1 MRAIGKF
8 IQKLLTIIVI
18 LLILFTI
25 GIFVY
30 PQIADKTELDDK
42 AVNFLAMQADKLVEE
57 TADGSNEGTEVGAIE
72 ESEDG
77 EEEEA
82 IFESEMITVSRPND
96 EVSIEEALKDDSR
109 TQSWSAEEKE
119 ELKKVYGTILNWM
132 GLGTHNLL
140 FYEMKDVGG
149 KEYYTFQ
156 VVDDFG
162 DAFERLMYFDN
173 DIKEVYWHD
182 ANGNL
187 SVANSNDC
195 IYSGKVQG
203 QENVTY
209 DSSDWKKV
217 LDEYLKTMF
226 DEQDRDKASTYVD
239 NSCYYLASL
248 SENNRKRFIEATD
261 ELQEEIITL
270 SETYEE
276 KKKSKTIDDYKWSYE
291 ILDTEEYVDEYDL
304 DWVDVYIA
312 FNLDVEQHDQTEL
325 MGEYYVVR
333 LRDYAYGW
341 RVASM
346 SEDF

>member
-8 IQKLLTIIVI
+8 IQKILTIIVI

-30 PQIADKTELDDK
+30 PQVADKTELDDET
-42 AVNFLAMQADKLVEE
+42 VSFLAEQADKLVEE
-57 TADGSNEGTEVGAIE
+57 TADGSDGEIEVGGTEVSENE
-72 ESEDG
+72 EGNPS
-77 EEEEA
+77 
-82 IFESEMITVSRPND
+82 ESEMITVSRPND
-96 EVSIEEALKDDSR
+96 EGSIEEAVKDDSR

-182 ANGNL
+182 NNGNL

-203 QENVTY
+203 QENVSY

-217 LDEYLKTMF
+217 LDEYLKVMF

-239 NSCYYLASL
+239 NSCYYLAAL
-248 SENNRKRFIEATD
+248 SENNRKRFIEAT
-261 ELQEEIITL
+261 EKLQEEIIAL
-270 SETYEE
+270 SEAYEE

-325 MGEYYVVR
+325 MGEYYVIR
-333 LRDYAYGW
+333 LRDYVYGW

>member
-8 IQKLLTIIVI
+8 IQKILTIIVI

-30 PQIADKTELDDK
+30 PQVADKTELDDK
-42 AVNFLAMQADKLVEE
+42 AVSFLAEQADKLVEE
-57 TADGSNEGTEVGAIE
+57 TADGSNGEIEVGGTEVSENE
-72 ESEDG
+72 EGNPS
-77 EEEEA
+77 
-82 IFESEMITVSRPND
+82 ESEMITVSRPND
-96 EVSIEEALKDDSR
+96 EASIEEAVKDDSR

-182 ANGNL
+182 NNGNL

-203 QENVTY
+203 QENVSY

-217 LDEYLKTMF
+217 LDEYLKVMF

-239 NSCYYLASL
+239 NSCYYLAAL
-248 SENNRKRFIEATD
+248 SENNRKRFIEATE
-261 ELQEEIITL
+261 ELQEEIIVL
-270 SETYEE
+270 SEDYEE

-291 ILDTEEYVDEYDL
+291 ILDTEEYVDEYEL

-312 FNLDVEQHDQTEL
+312 FNLDVTQHDQTEL
-325 MGEYYVVR
+325 MGEYYVIR
-333 LRDYAYGW
+333 LRDYVYGW